1 MNLQRQCQSNK
12 KENIPGNGF
21 TLFSGK
27 DMVRNSNNKLNAIDV
42 YHRAY
47 STNGYSATRPNYN
60 YGNETYNVTPKTL
73 NKNKNCYY

>member
-27 DMVRNSNNKLNAIDV
+27 DMVRNKHIQRTDIVQPVPIIITAMKL
-42 YHRAY
+42 
-47 STNGYSATRPNYN
+47 TT
-60 YGNETYNVTPKTL
+60 
-73 NKNKNCYY
+73 